1 MSYALEANSHLC
13 NKSCGDDG
21 LVTYPVTQHCC
32 SQTTRQQAL
41 SYLCTEATVSE
52 GCSTTLPAQQ
62 VARLE
67 LRNQGFY
74 EASAGLQQ
82 QCSAR
87 FEARHIGQD
96 GSYVLHLVCLPRL

>member
-1 MSYALEANSHLC
+1 MSWQDLAH
-13 NKSCGDDG
+13 
-21 LVTYPVTQHCC
+21 
-32 SQTTRQQAL
+32 
-41 SYLCTEATVSE
+41 LCTEATVSE

-62 VARLE
+62 VGRLE

-74 EASAGLQQ
+74 ETSAGLQQ

-96 GSYVLHLVCLPRL
+96 GGYVLHLICLPSL